1 MKINTTRFGEIEIEE
16 NKIINFPLGIPGFAN
31 LKRYI
36 LLDYKDPIKWLHA
49 VDDPDIAFIVTEPF
63 GLFPDYSLTIEDDV
77 EQFLEITDV
86 AETIVLVIL
95 NVADNSLNANLKAPI
110 IVNISKLKATQII
123 LEDERYS
130 FRVPVPSLSTT
141 QQSSR
146 AAEQ

>member
-16 NKIINFPLGIPGFAN
+16 SKIINFPLGIPGFAN

-63 GLFPDYSLTIEDDV
+63 GLFPEYSLTIEDDI
-77 EQFLEITDV
+77 EEFLEIKDIS
-86 AETIVLVIL
+86 ETIILVIL
-95 NVADNSLNANLKAPI
+95 NVADNRLNANLKAPI

-130 FRVPVPSLSTT
+130 FRVPVPSLSKET
-141 QQSSR
+141 QKT
-146 AAEQ
+146 

>member
-1 MKINTTRFGEIEIEE
+1 MKINTTRFGEIEIEDA
-16 NKIINFPLGIPGFAN
+16 KIINFPLGIPGFAN

-95 NVADNSLNANLKAPI
+95 NVADNRLNANLKAPI

-130 FRVPVPSLSTT
+130 FRVPVPSLSKET
-141 QQSSR
+141 QKT
-146 AAEQ
+146 